1 MKQVEPLESPE
12 EFVDWVEDQIDSD
25 PLLQELHEF
34 HGYIRED
41 GLDPGTRL
49 GYRKKIRDELNADGY
64 LEEYDEAL
72 SESADSA
79 LKKYREFLEGSDNAD
94 ESTNEVD
101 E

>member
-1 MKQVEPLESPE
+1 MSQV
-12 EFVDWVEDQIDSD
+12 DGTDEDGFEYWIDGQVGED
-25 PLLQELHEF
+25 PKGQELYEF

-49 GYRKKIRDELNADGY
+49 GYRKKIRDELNEDGY

-72 SESADSA
+72 SDSADSA